1 MTTFAWFFA
10 IVGGLLACLLLA
22 MESLG
27 RKLPTWLPLKK
38 YLWWLSVFIFFVSV
52 LTVMFSNI

>member
-1 MTTFAWFFA
+1 MIAFAWFLA
-10 IVGGLLACLLLA
+10 IAGGLLACLLLA

-27 RKLPTWLPLKK
+27 RKMPAWLPLKN
-38 YLWWLSVFIFFVSV
+38 YLWWLCVLVFFSSV